1 MVETT
6 GYTIQSAGLHG
17 ENMNH
22 PNILKHC
29 GNLHLSRSAHFIVV
43 AVVVVVVAVIIAIAV
58 IVAMAVTVVVA
69 LSLQQIP

>member
-1 MVETT
+1 MSILVETT

-29 GNLHLSRSAHFIVV
+29 GNLHLSRSANFIVV
-43 AVVVVVVAVIIAIAV
+43 AVVVVVVAVISNSSNSNVYPGLQNPLAV
-58 IVAMAVTVVVA
+58 
-69 LSLQQIP
+69 